1 MLENLK
7 KRLPEDLVDLIDVA
21 VFSFSC
27 QSGLRS
33 VHKIR
38 GDTVLEGVSAFFGQ
52 LIRTAN
58 EQTQAQ
64 LREISPS
71 RLGGWQPGEVPS
83 SELLTLVS
91 CRIKTLKEKQAIRE
105 NRNPK
110 LPSLLVEMREEF
122 IEEEDR
128 VKTTKSLPVLPGEGE
143 TFSSVWKLKNRVS
156 F

>member
-1 MLENLK
+1 M
-7 KRLPEDLVDLIDVA
+7 
-21 VFSFSC
+21 
-27 QSGLRS
+27 
-33 VHKIR
+33 
-38 GDTVLEGVSAFFGQ
+38 
-52 LIRTAN
+52 
-58 EQTQAQ
+58 
-64 LREISPS
+64 
-71 RLGGWQPGEVPS
+71 PS

-110 LPSLLVEMREEF
+110 VPSLLVEMREEF